1 MRRQSLP
8 GCQDPQHLPS
18 YIVLKIEKIQHLIVG
33 MLKVIL
39 ILLVIALVCFLY
51 TVYLWHKTNE
61 KLTFMLDSLDNDDVN
76 FRFRERLFFNAS
88 LNRTLNRLRGIYE
101 KRQNELREQE
111 QYFARMLENV
121 QTGIVVVEELHG
133 RILFYNNFAKVL
145 LGMEQV
151 SHLRQIKRLNEQLYD
166 AFIAVKPGTNLKAS
180 YYNESA
186 SVNILLSASYASLK
200 GKDVKIVAVSNI
212 DPQLSEN
219 QEESWNKLTRVLTH
233 EIMNTITP
241 IVSLS
246 DTLNQCAVEDK
257 LDSNYISGLETISAS
272 SKGLLSFVESY
283 RSLTRV
289 AAPIRKSFLVS
300 ELVERVFQLT
310 APYTSDVGIGTV
322 YIEKTEDVILW
333 ADENQIAQILINLV
347 KNAAQAGATRI
358 EISVELDSLENV
370 VIEVFNNGA
379 PISAEGREEIFVP
392 FYTTKQEG
400 TGIGLSLSRQIMR
413 LHNGSLTLSRSDEK
427 GTAFKLRFS

>member
-1 MRRQSLP
+1 M
-8 GCQDPQHLPS
+8 
-18 YIVLKIEKIQHLIVG
+18 IVG

>member
-1 MRRQSLP
+1 MRRLRR
-8 GCQDPQHLPS
+8 
-18 YIVLKIEKIQHLIVG
+18 I
-33 MLKVIL
+33 
-39 ILLVIALVCFLY
+39 
-51 TVYLWHKTNE
+51 WHI
-61 KLTFMLDSLDNDDVN
+61 S
-76 FRFRERLFFNAS
+76 
-88 LNRTLNRLRGIYE
+88 G
-101 KRQNELREQE
+101 
-111 QYFARMLENV
+111 
-121 QTGIVVVEELHG
+121 
-133 RILFYNNFAKVL
+133 
-145 LGMEQV
+145 
-151 SHLRQIKRLNEQLYD
+151 LRQIRRINESLYD
-166 AFIAVKPGTNLKAS
+166 AFIAVKPGGALKAS
-180 YYNESA
+180 YYNEST
-186 SVNILLSASYASLK
+186 SVKILLSASYASIK

-212 DPQLSEN
+212 DSQLNEN

-246 DTLNQCAVEDK
+246 DTLNQCAVEDN
-257 LDSNYISGLETISAS
+257 LDPNYISGLETISAS

-300 ELVERVFQLT
+300 ELVERVLQLS
-310 APYTSDVGIGTV
+310 APYTSEAGIETV
-322 YIEKTEDVILW
+322 YVEKTEDVILW

-347 KNAAQAGATRI
+347 KNAAQAEATRI

-370 VIEVFNNGA
+370 VIEVSNNGA

-413 LHNGSLTLSRSDEK
+413 LHNGSLTLARSDSQ
-427 GTAFKLRFS
+427 GTAFKLKFS

>member
-1 MRRQSLP
+1 
-8 GCQDPQHLPS
+8 
-18 YIVLKIEKIQHLIVG
+18 

-212 DPQLSEN
+212 DLQLSEN

-379 PISAEGREEIFVP
+379 PISAEGCEEIFVP

-413 LHNGSLTLSRSDEK
+413 LHNGSLTLSRSDSQ
-427 GTAFKLRFS
+427 GTAFKLKFS

>member
-1 MRRQSLP
+1 M
-8 GCQDPQHLPS
+8 
-18 YIVLKIEKIQHLIVG
+18 
-33 MLKVIL
+33 IL
-39 ILLVIALVCFLY
+39 ILAGAVVVCFVY
-51 TVYLWHKTNE
+51 TVYLWHRTNE

-101 KRQNELREQE
+101 KRQRELREQE
-111 QYFARMLENV
+111 QYYAHMLENV
-121 QTGIVVVEELHG
+121 QTGIVVVEEGSG
-133 RILFYNNFAKVL
+133 RVLFYNNFAKVL

-151 SHLRQIKRLNEQLYD
+151 SHLRQIRRINESLYD
-166 AFIAVKPGTNLKAS
+166 AFIAVKPGGALKAS
-180 YYNESA
+180 YYNEST
-186 SVNILLSASYASLK
+186 SVKILLSASYASIK
-200 GKDVKIVAVSNI
+200 GKDVKIVAMSNI
-212 DPQLSEN
+212 DSQLNEN

-246 DTLNQCAVEDK
+246 DTLNQCAVEDN

-289 AAPIRKSFLVS
+289 AAPIRKSFLVR
-300 ELVERVFQLT
+300 ELVERVLQLS
-310 APYTSDVGIGTV
+310 APYTSEAGIETV
-322 YIEKTEDVILW
+322 YAEKTEDVILW

-347 KNAAQAGATRI
+347 KNAAQAEATRI

-370 VIEVFNNGA
+370 VIEVSNNGA

-413 LHNGSLTLSRSDEK
+413 LHNGSLTLARSDSQ
-427 GTAFKLRFS
+427 GTAFKLKFS